1 MSNATNMTK
10 QAAISLG
17 ILLSAMTLLYFPVLQ
32 KLAHDWDT
40 NDNYSHGYFIPILS
54 IYIIYSLKD
63 DLQQLPVKGSIAGLF
78 LLIAGLAQLIIAHA
92 GSEFFLQRASLIPVL
107 SGIVLFCLGFSFFK
121 KLLIPICYLIFM
133 IPLPAIIWNKI
144 AFPMQL
150 LGSYLTEKIVG
161 LMQIPIFREG
171 NILYLSNTTLE
182 VVDACSGL
190 RSLTTLFALSAVFAI
205 LSSHTP
211 LQKWILFLTAAPIAI
226 FANIVR
232 LSATAALA
240 SKFGGEVAQGFLH
253 DFSGLVVF
261 AVGILLLVTVSNT
274 LKKFAHKSRTN
285 NHLPR

>member
-1 MSNATNMTK
+1 MTSETNMTK

-17 ILLSAMTLLYFPVLQ
+17 ILLSAMTLLYFPILQ

-40 NDNYSHGYFIPILS
+40 NDNYSHGYFIPVLS
-54 IYIIYSLKD
+54 VYIIYSLKD
-63 DLQQLPVKGSIAGLF
+63 ELKQLPIRGSIAGLF
-78 LLIAGLAQLIIAHA
+78 LLIAGLIQLIIANA

-107 SGIVLFCLGFSFFK
+107 AGIVLFCLGFTYFK

-150 LGSYLTEKIVG
+150 FGSYLTEKIIT

-205 LSSHTP
+205 LSSHTTF
-211 LQKWILFLTAAPIAI
+211 QKWILFLAAAPIAI

-232 LSATAALA
+232 LSATALLA
-240 SKFGGEVAQGFLH
+240 SKYGGDVAQGFLH

-261 AVGILLLVTVSNT
+261 AVGIILLVTVSNMI
-274 LKKFAHKSRTN
+274 KKLAPQGESQ
-285 NHLPR
+285 